1 MALGIFEPRA
11 KKVPGTANVLDQ
23 EWKRDPTL
31 KRDKTGNIILVPQP
45 SEDPNDPLNWPL
57 WQRDLILLLLCVVA
71 AIATTASPLVA
82 PNSVVLAVVF
92 KVKFQDA
99 ALLTAYHLCGVGVA
113 SWLFVPLARVWGKRH
128 VFLFGALLMVA
139 SSAWGGSTADNLNYR
154 SLTWA
159 RIVQGVA
166 LAPFESLVNDVVGDL
181 YCVHERGFRMAFT
194 NVCLFGAAF
203 LTPVCVGVITTRDN
217 LGWQWS
223 FYFLAIFMAAG
234 FVMLYLFFPETTYQ
248 RPRYLQIDI
257 NVGPVPFHDPTPPPP
272 KHTFL
277 HRLAPLSGR
286 KTDESFLKLLFRPFP
301 LFLQPAVAWGCLMQ
315 GVIIGWT
322 VIVGVILALIFLGP
336 PLFFTEEQAGKM
348 YTAAFIGSMIGL
360 VPAGIYTELVTRLLI
375 VRNGGQ
381 YEPEFRI
388 ALVIPTLVFSAIGL
402 YGFGIASANIE
413 KYGWVVIE
421 VFLACI
427 TISMVM
433 GATASAQYL
442 LDAHRDIAIE
452 TFTCLIIFKN
462 LFSFVLAYYAYT
474 WVLDRGFEKMFIIF
488 GSIEI
493 GICALSIPMYVFGK
507 RNREFFYRH
516 DILKLARLR

>member
-1 MALGIFEPRA
+1 MPLGILEPRA

-57 WQRDLILLLLCVVA
+57 WQRDLMLLLLCVVA
-71 AIATTASPLVA
+71 AIATTASSLVA
-82 PNSVVLAVVF
+82 ANSVVLAVVF

-128 VFLFGALLMVA
+128 IFLLGALLMVA
-139 SSAWGGSTADNLNYR
+139 SSAWGGSTQKNLNYK
-154 SLTWA
+154 SLIWA
-159 RIVQGVA
+159 RIFQGIG

-181 YCVHERGFRMAFT
+181 YFVHERGFRMAFT
-194 NVCLFGAAF
+194 NSVAIGF
-203 LTPVCVGVITTRDN
+203 ITTDN
-217 LGWQWS
+217 SLGWQWS
-223 FYFLAIFMAAG
+223 FDFLSIFMGAG
-234 FVMLYLFFPETTYQ
+234 FVLLFLFLPETAYQ

-257 NVGPVPFHDPTPPPP
+257 NVGPVAFHEPIPAPP
-272 KHTFL
+272 KHSFL

-348 YTAAFIGSMIGL
+348 YTAAFIGSVIGL
-360 VPAGIYTELVTRLLI
+360 VLAGIYTEYVTRFLI
-375 VRNGGQ
+375 LRNNGQ

-388 ALVIPTLVFSAIGL
+388 ALVIPTLLFSGIGL
-402 YGFGIASANIE
+402 YGFGIAASNIE
-413 KYGWVVIE
+413 KYGWIVVE

-462 LFSFVLAYYAYT
+462 LFSFVLAYYAYS
-474 WVLDRGFEKMFIIF
+474 WVLEKGFERMFVVF
-488 GSIEI
+488 GSIEV
-493 GICALSIPMYVFGK
+493 GICLLGIPMYVLGK

-516 DILKLARLR
+516 DILKLARLK